1 MVGGFVSTSIQFC
14 PAWRMNCLAPLNR
27 KIMLSKPKF
36 ENRRLKRPQLLYQA
50 VQDEVKSY
58 IIEHALMP
66 GDALPPETELAEQ
79 LGVSRNSVREA
90 VKSLETLGI
99 VEAKTGAGLF
109 VRNFSFDPL
118 LENLAYGLMFDLQ
131 DLADILEVR
140 FHIEHSMI
148 DQAVAA
154 VTDEQIAELRA
165 LLTHMA
171 AALAQGES
179 YADADRLFHRTLWT
193 NVRNRS
199 VGKIVDIFWMV
210 FAQAQRCSAIPANPD
225 HAAVYQWH
233 VDIVDALA
241 ERNVEAARV
250 AMVRHYGNI
259 QTLLDEM
266 RVARN
271 GQAALN
277 N

>member
-1 MVGGFVSTSIQFC
+1 
-14 PAWRMNCLAPLNR
+14 
-27 KIMLSKPKF
+27 MLSKPKF
-36 ENRRLKRPQLLYQA
+36 ENRKLKRPQLLYQA
-50 VQDEVKSY
+50 VQEEVKSY

-118 LENLAYGLMFDLQ
+118 LENLAYGLMFDLK

-148 DQAVAA
+148 DQAVDAA
-154 VTDEQIAELRA
+154 TDEQIAELRTILARMATA
-165 LLTHMA
+165 LE
-171 AALAQGES
+171 QGEG
-179 YADADRLFHRTLWT
+179 YADEDRHFHRTLWA
-193 NVRNRS
+193 NVNNRT

-210 FAQAQRCSAIPANPD
+210 FAQAQQRAAVPANSD
-225 HAAVYQWH
+225 HEVIYQWH
-233 VDIVDALA
+233 VAIVDALEA
-241 ERNVEAARV
+241 HDAEAARI

-259 QTLLDEM
+259 QTILEAM
-266 RVARN
+266 RVQKN
-271 GQAALN
+271 DQAAALSN
-277 N
+277 

>member
-1 MVGGFVSTSIQFC
+1 
-14 PAWRMNCLAPLNR
+14 
-27 KIMLSKPKF
+27 MLSKPKF
-36 ENRRLKRPQLLYQA
+36 ENGKLKRPQLLYQA

-58 IIEHALMP
+58 IIEHSLVP

-109 VRNFSFDPL
+109 VRSFSFDPL

-154 VTDEQIAELRA
+154 VTDEQLTELRTC
-165 LLTHMA
+165 LNRMA
-171 AALAQGES
+171 NALAQGES
-179 YADADRLFHRTLWT
+179 YADEDRLFHRTLWT
-193 NVRNRS
+193 NVNNRS

-210 FAQAQRCSAIPANPD
+210 FAQARRRAAVPANPD
-225 HAAVYQWH
+225 HEAIYQWH
-233 VDIVDALA
+233 VNIVDALEA
-241 ERNVEAARV
+241 GDADAARV

-259 QTLLDEM
+259 QTLLEEM
-266 RVARN
+266 RVFKKE
-271 GQAALN
+271 QAAIPTN
-277 N
+277 

>member
-1 MVGGFVSTSIQFC
+1 MS
-14 PAWRMNCLAPLNR
+14 
-27 KIMLSKPKF
+27 SKPKF
-36 ENRRLKRPQLLYQA
+36 ENRKLKRPQLLYQV

-58 IIEHALMP
+58 IIEHALVP

-131 DLADILEVR
+131 DLADLLEVR

-148 DQAVAA
+148 DQAVTAA
-154 VTDEQIAELRA
+154 TDEQIAELRVILQRMADA
-165 LLTHMA
+165 LIA
-171 AALAQGES
+171 GES
-179 YADADRLFHRTLWT
+179 YADEDRHFHRALWA
-193 NVRNRS
+193 NVNNRS

-210 FAQAQRCSAIPANPD
+210 FAQARRRAAIPANPD
-225 HAAVYQWH
+225 HQEIYQWH
-233 VDIVDALA
+233 VAIVDALA
-241 ERNVEAARV
+241 ARDADAARI

-259 QTLLDEM
+259 QTLLEEM
-266 RVARN
+266 RVSRN
-271 GQAALN
+271 GQAVLVN
-277 N
+277 

>member
-1 MVGGFVSTSIQFC
+1 
-14 PAWRMNCLAPLNR
+14 
-27 KIMLSKPKF
+27 MLSRPKF
-36 ENRRLKRPQLLYQA
+36 ENRKLKRPQLLYQA
-50 VQDEVKSY
+50 VQEEVKSY
-58 IIEHALMP
+58 IIEHGLVP

-148 DQAVAA
+148 DQAVAM
-154 VTDEQIAELRA
+154 VTDEQLTELRKILQRMANA
-165 LLTHMA
+165 LEQVEL
-171 AALAQGES
+171 
-179 YADADRLFHRTLWT
+179 YAEEDRLFHRTLWT
-193 NVRNRS
+193 NVKNRT
-199 VGKIVDIFWMV
+199 VGKIVDIFWTV
-210 FAQAQRCSAIPANPD
+210 FAQAQQRAAVPANPD
-225 HAAVYQWH
+225 HEAIHQWH
-233 VDIVDALA
+233 VAIVDAL
-241 ERNVEAARV
+241 ESGDTEAARV

-259 QTLLDEM
+259 QTLLDAM
-266 RVARN
+266 RVQKN
-271 GQAALN
+271 GHATALTN
-277 N
+277 

>member
-1 MVGGFVSTSIQFC
+1 
-14 PAWRMNCLAPLNR
+14 
-27 KIMLSKPKF
+27 MLSKPKF
-36 ENRRLKRPQLLYQA
+36 ENRKLKRPQLLYQA
-50 VQDEVKSY
+50 VQEEVKSY

-109 VRNFSFDPL
+109 VRSFSFDPL

-154 VTDEQIAELRA
+154 VTDKQIAELRTI
-165 LLTHMA
+165 LTRMA
-171 AALAQGES
+171 KALAHGKRF
-179 YADADRLFHRTLWT
+179 ADEDRLFHRTLWA
-193 NVRNRS
+193 NVNNRT

-210 FAQAQRCSAIPANPD
+210 FAQAQRRAAVPANPD
-225 HAAVYQWH
+225 HEAIYQWH
-233 VDIVDALA
+233 VAIVDAL
-241 ERNVEAARV
+241 EEQDVEAARV
-250 AMVRHYGNI
+250 AMMRHYGNI
-259 QTLLDEM
+259 QTLLEAM
-266 RVARN
+266 RVHKDR
-271 GQAALN
+271 QAAALTN
-277 N
+277 

>member
-1 MVGGFVSTSIQFC
+1 
-14 PAWRMNCLAPLNR
+14 
-27 KIMLSKPKF
+27 MLSKPKF
-36 ENRRLKRPQLLYQA
+36 ENRKLKRPQLLYQA
-50 VQDEVKSY
+50 VQEEVKAY

-131 DLADILEVR
+131 DLADLLEVR

-154 VTDEQIAELRA
+154 VTEDQLTELRTILA
-165 LLTHMA
+165 LMA
-171 AALAQGES
+171 TALARG
-179 YADADRLFHRTLWT
+179 DRYPEEDRRFHRTLWT
-193 NVRNRS
+193 NVHNRS
-199 VGKIVDIFWMV
+199 VGKIVDIFWTV
-210 FAQAQRCSAIPANPD
+210 FDQAQQRSAVPSNSD
-225 HAAVYQWH
+225 HEAIYQWH
-233 VDIVDALA
+233 VKIVDALEA
-241 ERNVEAARV
+241 RDVDAARV
-250 AMVRHYGNI
+250 AMVQHYGNI
-259 QTLLDEM
+259 QMLLEEM
-266 RVARN
+266 RIQKD
-271 GQAALN
+271 GQNSLSAETAKQQL
-277 N
+277 

>member
-1 MVGGFVSTSIQFC
+1 MF
-14 PAWRMNCLAPLNR
+14 
-27 KIMLSKPKF
+27 SKPKF
-36 ENRRLKRPQLLYQA
+36 ENRKLKRPQLLYQA

-58 IIEHALMP
+58 IIEHSLVP

-99 VEAKTGAGLF
+99 VEARTGAGLF

-118 LENLAYGLMFDLQ
+118 LENLAYGLLFDLK

-154 VTDEQIAELRA
+154 VTTEQVAQLRTILARMEMA
-165 LLTHMA
+165 LTR
-171 AALAQGES
+171 GES
-179 YADADRLFHRTLWT
+179 YADEDRLFHRTLWT
-193 NVRNRS
+193 HVNNRT

-210 FAQAQRCSAIPANPD
+210 FVQARQRASIPSNPD
-225 HAAVYQWH
+225 HREIYQWH
-233 VDIVDALA
+233 VSIVDALA
-241 ERNVEAARV
+241 ARDVEAARI
-250 AMVRHYGNI
+250 AMVRHYGNL
-259 QTLLDEM
+259 QTLLEEM
-266 RVARN
+266 RVYKDA
-271 GQAALN
+271 QAAALTN
-277 N
+277 

>member
-1 MVGGFVSTSIQFC
+1 
-14 PAWRMNCLAPLNR
+14 
-27 KIMLSKPKF
+27 MLSKPKF
-36 ENRRLKRPQLLYQA
+36 ENRKLKRPQHLYQA

-58 IIEHALMP
+58 IIEHALVP

-154 VTDEQIAELRA
+154 VTEEQLAELRA
-165 LLTHMA
+165 ILTRMND
-171 AALAQGES
+171 ALAQGET
-179 YADADRLFHRTLWT
+179 YADEDRLFHRTLWA
-193 NVRNRS
+193 NVNNRT

-210 FAQAQRCSAIPANPD
+210 FAQAQQRSAVPANPD
-225 HAAVYQWH
+225 HEVIYQWH
-233 VDIVDALA
+233 VKIVDALEA
-241 ERNVEAARV
+241 QDTEAARI
-250 AMVRHYGNI
+250 AMVQHYGNI
-259 QTLLDEM
+259 QTLLEEM
-266 RVARN
+266 RVSTH
-271 GQAALN
+271 
-277 N
+277 

>member
-1 MVGGFVSTSIQFC
+1 MF
-14 PAWRMNCLAPLNR
+14 
-27 KIMLSKPKF
+27 SKPKF
-36 ENRRLKRPQLLYQA
+36 ENRKLKRPQLLYQA

-90 VKSLETLGI
+90 IKSLETLGI
-99 VEAKTGAGLF
+99 VEARTGAGLF

-118 LENLAYGLMFDLQ
+118 LENLAYGLMFDLR

-154 VTDEQIAELRA
+154 VTEEQLQQLHAILERMRRA
-165 LLTHMA
+165 LEHS
-171 AALAQGES
+171 ES
-179 YADADRLFHRTLWT
+179 YMEEDRLFHRTLWA
-193 NVRNRS
+193 NVKNRS
-199 VGKIVDIFWMV
+199 VGKIVDVFWMI
-210 FAQAQRCSAIPANPD
+210 FSQARQHRPIPSNPD
-225 HAAVYQWH
+225 HSEIYQWH
-233 VDIVDALA
+233 VDIVAALA
-241 ERNVEAARV
+241 GRNVEAARV

-259 QTLLDEM
+259 QTLLEEM
-266 RVARN
+266 RLQRD
-271 GQAALN
+271 GQSAALAN
-277 N
+277 